1 MITVSLFP
9 DTQTSSQRPFPAN
22 RPTTWGSTPSLEPE
36 QVLQASSSTPGYEP
50 PRPSSAASLTNLGPT
65 CEVRSMRG
73 WIDQINIEFGSCML
87 LSHPF
92 LPLILWDTA
101 FISIEY
107 QARLSRLS
115 QFPLTT
121 LASVV
126 RHRATSMPFAL
137 KFILAMLLSSMASKS
152 CQNSAHL
159 RVKTFESVF
168 LLSQL
173 KPLELGRAWAGVL
186 LEGLM
191 KAGVGTKRPLVIFRL
206 MPMFISLARGTS

>member
-50 PRPSSAASLTNLGPT
+50 PRPSSAASLTNLSPT

-73 WIDQINIEFGSCML
+73 WIDQINIEFGSCIL
-87 LSHPF
+87 FSRPF
-92 LPLILWDTA
+92 LSLILWDVAA

-126 RHRATSMPFAL
+126 RHWATSLPFAL
-137 KFILAMLLSSMASKS
+137 KFILAMLLSRMAK
-152 CQNSAHL
+152 Q
-159 RVKTFESVF
+159 
-168 LLSQL
+168 
-173 KPLELGRAWAGVL
+173 VL
-186 LEGLM
+186 
-191 KAGVGTKRPLVIFRL
+191 P
-206 MPMFISLARGTS
+206 